1 MDVKRL
7 NGLDSLRALAIIL
20 VLMTH
25 YRLFSKEYTF
35 GFLTAIGWTGV
46 DLFFVLSGYL
56 IGNQIF
62 ASLAHNRELS
72 FKHFYSRRLLRTLPN
87 YYVVLAIYYLF
98 PLTLSGDFRAPLWEY
113 LTFTQNNG
121 LRPEHTFTHSWS
133 LCIEEQF
140 YLIFPALAYLLFKSR
155 YALAYMWIALTSM
168 FLFAMAYRAFNW
180 RDHGQAAIT
189 ASDYWQYIYYSSF
202 TRFDELLPGIA
213 IALVRNFYPPLF
225 SKCLEKGNYFL
236 IAGTAATSTVFYLA
250 LHYRYIDDY
259 GFSGIFATFGFS
271 AVSLSFALLV
281 MAALSPNTLLNRV
294 KIPGAAN
301 MALWS
306 YAIYLIH
313 KPLWAL
319 LIEPLNN
326 AGIDLRSWIAVA
338 IMMTSSL
345 LAGWLLYRLVET
357 PFMALRD
364 KYFSN
369 KMAIAIER
377 PLAANAV

>member
-1 MDVKRL
+1 MDLKRL

-35 GFLTAIGWTGV
+35 GFLTAVGWTGV

-62 ASLAHNRELS
+62 ASLAKSRDLS
-72 FKHFYSRRLLRTLPN
+72 FKNFYSRRLLRTLPN

-98 PLTLSGDFRAPLWEY
+98 PLALSGEFRAPLWEY

-140 YLIFPALAYLLFKSR
+140 YLIFPALAFLVFKSR
-155 YALAYMWIALTSM
+155 HALAYMWFTLSGV
-168 FLFAMAYRAFNW
+168 FVFAMAYRAFNW
-180 RDHGQAAIT
+180 HEHGQAAIT
-189 ASDYWQYIYYSSF
+189 GSDYWQYIYYSSF

-213 IALVRNFYPPLF
+213 IALIRNFYPSLF
-225 SKCLEKGNYFL
+225 SRCLEKGNYFL
-236 IAGTAATSTVFYLA
+236 IAGITATSAVFYLA

-259 GFSGIFATFGFS
+259 GFSGLFATFGFS

-281 MAALSPNTLLNRV
+281 IAALSPNTLLYRI
-294 KIPGAAN
+294 KIPGAAS

-306 YAIYLIH
+306 YAIYLLH

-319 LIEPLNN
+319 LIEPLNK
-326 AGIDLRSWIAVA
+326 AGIDVRSWTAVA
-338 IMMTSSL
+338 ILMGSSL
-345 LAGWLLYRLVET
+345 LGGWLLYRLVEL
-357 PFMALRD
+357 PFMKIRD
-364 KYFSN
+364 KYFSQPRTASSN
-369 KMAIAIER
+369 H
-377 PLAANAV
+377 PLLVNSV